1 MVTQRTEGLYRL
13 FLLCQIAIVAVLF
26 WFGVWVMV
34 TFYSPSADLTWRRY
48 SIYCGML
55 VLGIF
60 LESLT
65 RDGSK
70 NYFLQNELLRQH
82 RLSLRQTIAS
92 TGTLVL
98 YLVATKD
105 AFISRVFFFNFV
117 PWLYVAL
124 LFSHYYLP
132 ATLARGFFKREDR
145 TLLIGSPRKAAQLR
159 DWLHRKA
166 AIGLHT
172 VGLISDDPPSV
183 AAATYGAASKI
194 DPPKD
199 GFAVANK
206 TDDGI
211 PALGSPDDLEKII
224 REHRITQVILLEFP
238 LFAEINW
245 NIIRTC
251 DQLGIRLLIVSD
263 LEEKLRHPITHFE
276 DDGFRF
282 IGLREEP
289 LENPL
294 NRFLKR
300 AIDLAI
306 AIPVMLLVFPAFAV
320 LVWITQRLQS
330 PGPLFHVQTRA
341 GMQNRQFSILKFRT
355 MHPNNGDIARQARD
369 NDERVYPLG
378 KWFRKLSVDEVPQFW
393 NVLRGDMS
401 IVGPRPHLI
410 EHNNQFS
417 RLLANYHVR
426 TFVKPGI
433 TGLAQVRGFRGEARN
448 SIDIENRVACDLEY
462 LENWNLSLECGI
474 ILRTFAQLF
483 FPPRTAY

>member
-13 FLLCQIAIVAVLF
+13 FLLCQIVMVALLF

-34 TFYSPSADLTWRRY
+34 TFYSPSAELTWRRY

-55 VLGIF
+55 ILGML
-60 LESLT
+60 LESFT

-82 RLSLRQTIAS
+82 RLSLRQTVAS

-98 YLVATKD
+98 FLIATKD

-117 PWLYVAL
+117 PWLYIAL
-124 LFSHYYLP
+124 LFSHHYLP
-132 ATLARGFFKREDR
+132 PLLSRTIFKREEK
-145 TLLIGSPRKAAQLR
+145 TLLAGSARKTAQLR
-159 DWLHRKA
+159 DWLQRKGN
-166 AIGLHT
+166 IGLRA
-172 VGLISDDPPSV
+172 VGLICPE
-183 AAATYGAASKI
+183 KI
-194 DPPKD
+194 D
-199 GFAVANK
+199 K
-206 TDDGI
+206 TEEGI
-211 PALGSPDDLEKII
+211 PVLGGPGDLESVV
-224 REHRITQVILLEFP
+224 RQHGITQVILLEFP
-238 LFAEINW
+238 LSEIDRD
-245 NIIRTC
+245 IIRAC
-251 DQLGIRLLIVSD
+251 DHLGIRLLIVSD
-263 LEEKLRHPITHFE
+263 LEERLRHSIIHFE

-306 AIPVMLLVFPAFAV
+306 AIPMMLLVFPVLAL
-320 LVWITQRLQS
+320 LVWIAQRLQS
-330 PGPLFHVQTRA
+330 PGPLFHQQIRA
-341 GMQNRQFSILKFRT
+341 GLQNQQFTIYKFRT
-355 MHPNNGDIARQARD
+355 MRPDHADVARQASA
-369 NDERVYPLG
+369 NDGRVYRLG
-378 KWFRKLSVDEVPQFW
+378 KWFRRLSIDEIPQFW

-417 RLLANYHVR
+417 GLLAHYHVR
-426 TFVKPGI
+426 AFVKPGI

-448 SIDIENRVACDLEY
+448 SADIENRVACDLEY

-483 FPPRTAY
+483 FPPKTAY

>member
-1 MVTQRTEGLYRL
+1 MVTQRTEGFYRL
-13 FLLCQIAIVAVLF
+13 FLLCQIVIVALLF

-34 TFYSPSADLTWRRY
+34 TFYSPSAELTWRRY

-55 VLGIF
+55 VLGMV

-92 TGTLVL
+92 TGALVL
-98 YLVATKD
+98 YLIAAKD
-105 AFISRVFFFNFV
+105 AFISRIFFFNFV

-132 ATLARGFFKREDR
+132 PVLARTIFKHDEK
-145 TLLIGSPRKAAQLR
+145 TLLVGSSQKAAQLR
-159 DWLHRKA
+159 DWLRRKDK
-166 AIGLHT
+166 IGLRT
-172 VGLISDDPPSV
+172 VGLISDE
-183 AAATYGAASKI
+183 KI
-194 DPPKD
+194 DPSEEE
-199 GFAVANK
+199 
-206 TDDGI
+206 I
-211 PALGSPDDLEKII
+211 PVLGSPDQLVKII
-224 REHRITQVILLEFP
+224 RERGITQIILLEFP
-238 LFAEINW
+238 LTETNQ
-245 NIIRTC
+245 NIIRVC

-263 LEEKLRHPITHFE
+263 LEEKLRHSVTHFE

-294 NRFLKR
+294 NRFFKR
-300 AIDLAI
+300 AIDLGI
-306 AIPVMLLVFPAFAV
+306 ALPVVLFIFPILVV
-320 LVWITQRLQS
+320 VVWVAQRFQS
-330 PGPLFHVQTRA
+330 PGPLFHAQTRA
-341 GMQNRQFSILKFRT
+341 GMQNRQFVIYKFRT
-355 MHPNNGDIARQARD
+355 MRPDHDELTRQARD
-369 NDERVYPLG
+369 QDERVYPLG
-378 KWFRKLSVDEVPQFW
+378 KWFRKLSIDEVPQFW

-417 RLLANYHVR
+417 RLMENYHVR
-426 TFVKPGI
+426 AFVKPGI

-448 SIDIENRVACDLEY
+448 NSDIENRVACDIEY
-462 LENWNLSLECGI
+462 LENWHLSLECGI
-474 ILRTFAQLF
+474 ILRTFVQLIM
-483 FPPRTAY
+483 PPRTAY